1 MLGGDQVPVEVLI
14 IKEQETAIHEGNIKD
29 ASLKRCS
36 YRDVDGL
43 EAQSLP
49 QAQSTLYNEKTV
61 CQHLIV
67 KKRVTLTFPKRSVQM
82 PVTYRLA
89 KDYNVAANII
99 RAQVA
104 PNQIG
109 KLVVELSG
117 DIDQLDAALDWM
129 RSQDIGVS
137 FASREIMIDEDTCVH
152 CGLCTGVCPTEALT
166 LDPQSFKLTFTRSR
180 CIVCE
185 QCIPTCPVQAI
196 STNF

>member
-1 MLGGDQVPVEVLI
+1 
-14 IKEQETAIHEGNIKD
+14 
-29 ASLKRCS
+29 
-36 YRDVDGL
+36 
-43 EAQSLP
+43 
-49 QAQSTLYNEKTV
+49 
-61 CQHLIV
+61 
-67 KKRVTLTFPKRSVQM
+67 M

-89 KDYNVAANII
+89 KDFNVAANII

-117 DIDQLDAALDWM
+117 DIDALDAAIEWM
-129 RSQDIGVS
+129 RSQDINVS
-137 FASREIMIDEDTCVH
+137 LASREIVIDENICVD

-166 LDPQSFKLTFTRSR
+166 LDKETFKLTFTRSR

-185 QCIPTCPVQAI
+185 QCIPTCPVEAI